1 MRGLHLQP
9 DDEQEHHHA
18 KFGDMNDGVR
28 IGNQFQA
35 KRTNGKSGGE
45 IAEYRAEA
53 EPFEKRHGDHRR
65 AQ

>member
-1 MRGLHLQP
+1 
-9 DDEQEHHHA
+9 
-18 KFGDMNDGVR
+18 MNNRLR
-28 IGNQFQA
+28 IGDEPQPERA
-35 KRTNGKSGGE
+35 NGKPGGE

>member
-1 MRGLHLQP
+1 
-9 DDEQEHHHA
+9 
-18 KFGDMNDGVR
+18 MNDGVR

-35 KRTNGKSGGE
+35 KRANGKSGGE

-65 AQ
+65 TQ